1 MIRISLAAGIPK
13 SWLSS
18 SLLLSQPIRCRFAGY
33 RPVCKDATKPEQQ
46 IGGTTMADGPGAPSA
61 AMLLRSTAIFRE
73 LSNDQLAEIWSRAKV
88 HNLLRGDI
96 LVRQGSA
103 SDSVYVVVS
112 GRFEVWIE
120 GQKSAISEIGV
131 GEPIGEIGFFAG
143 TPRTANIIAARD
155 SVVLELDRA
164 SFDAVVRQVPA
175 IHQTL
180 LRTLARRLAVSSARV
195 ASEPRAAA
203 ARTVAVIAGGSRP
216 IPQIFYDRLDSV
228 VGRRGKGRLLTR
240 DYLQR
245 HFPGR
250 PPDDP
255 TVSDWL
261 NAIEH
266 EYELIAYL
274 ADDTLTDWTRKAI
287 RQADQVLV
295 VVSGAGPE
303 APNAVEAFA
312 FATHPPA
319 RRRMVRLHERRS
331 GWVTGTARWLDD
343 RDVGMHHHVSLEDD
357 RDFKSLHRFLTG
369 RAAGYVGAGGG
380 GFGPAHIGVFKAF
393 AERGARFDMLGGTS
407 VGAALLGGFA
417 LLMSPEEVDQRTHD
431 VFVTSRAFR
440 RLTFPRYAVLD
451 HVPFDE
457 ALQRQF
463 NGINVE
469 DAWRPYFAVATVLDG
484 SSEGPYLLRRG
495 PLWKA
500 VRASGSLPAVLP
512 PIFTDDGRM
521 LVDGAVTDN
530 IPLRPMKALKAG
542 PNLVVHFGAR
552 AMQQRFE
559 VDYTKI
565 PGRWGLARRMLTPS
579 GRRGL
584 PDVPNPVSVL
594 QRCLVMHQ
602 RPELLPVGPLDLVLT
617 VPTLPGANFMDFDR
631 HSDVFEAA
639 YQWCCRQ
646 IDELA
651 DKGDPALTAILATK
665 D

>member
-1 MIRISLAAGIPK
+1 
-13 SWLSS
+13 
-18 SLLLSQPIRCRFAGY
+18 
-33 RPVCKDATKPEQQ
+33 
-46 IGGTTMADGPGAPSA
+46 MADDPATPSA

-88 HNLLRGDI
+88 HNLLRSDV
-96 LVRQGSA
+96 LVRQGTA

-131 GEPIGEIGFFAG
+131 GEPIGEVGFFAG
-143 TPRTANIIAARD
+143 TARTATIIAARD

-164 SFDAVVRQVPA
+164 SFDGVVRQVPA
-175 IHQTL
+175 IYQTL
-180 LRTLARRLAVSSARV
+180 LRSLARRLAASSVRV

-203 ARTVAVIAGGSRP
+203 ARTVAVIAGGSQP

-245 HFPGR
+245 HFPGHA
-250 PPDDP
+250 PDDP

-274 ADDTLTDWTRKAI
+274 ADDSLTDWTRKAI
-287 RQADQVLV
+287 RQADQVLI
-295 VVSGAGPE
+295 VVSGTGPE
-303 APNAVEAFA
+303 APNPVEAFA

-319 RRRMVRLHERRS
+319 RRRLVRLHERRS
-331 GWVTGTARWLDD
+331 GYVEGTAGWLAE
-343 RDVGMHHHVSLEDD
+343 RDVGMHHHVSIGDD

-369 RAAGYVGAGGG
+369 RATGYVAAGGG
-380 GFGPAHIGVFKAF
+380 GFGPAHIGIFKAF
-393 AERGARFDMLGGTS
+393 ADHGAAFDLLGGTS
-407 VGAALLGGFA
+407 VGAAVLSGLSLL
-417 LLMSPEEVDQRTHD
+417 LSPDEVDRRTHD
-431 VFVTSRAFR
+431 VFVTSRALK
-440 RLTFPRYAVLD
+440 RLTFPRYALLD
-451 HVPFDE
+451 HTPFDE

-463 NGINVE
+463 KGICIE
-469 DAWRPYFAVATVLDG
+469 DAWRPFFAVATVLDG
-484 SSEGPYLLRRG
+484 SGEGPYLLRHG
-495 PLWKA
+495 PFWKA

-512 PIFTDDGRM
+512 PVFTDDGRM
-521 LVDGAVTDN
+521 LVDGAVVDN

-559 VDYTKI
+559 VDYTSI
-565 PGRWGLARRMLTPS
+565 PGRWRLVRQMLTAS
-579 GRRGL
+579 GRRKL
-584 PDVPNPVSVL
+584 PDVPNPISVL

-602 RPELLPVGPLDLVLT
+602 RPELLPIGPLDLVLT
-617 VPTLPGANFMDFDR
+617 VPALPGANFMDFDR
-631 HSDVFEAA
+631 HTEVFEAA
-639 YQWCCRQ
+639 YQWGRRQ

-651 DKGDPALTAILATK
+651 EKGDPALAAILATK